1 MLPHRPE
8 ECYYK
13 FHIATTIKCTLNGTL
28 INKCRFLHLYGLFIS
43 GEESKSELSSDIC
56 IRFRSSSQ
64 IPCFCKSR
72 FGTHSLL
79 SSKAAGTGSKTTH
92 TILIFT
98 RYYPEA
104 FKSAYWQWFRGDERR
119 EATTPWKVS
128 RNINNRGPVVFHSI
142 ICYHARSTRSNA
154 VVSSCVEVT
163 DESWGWSNKQA
174 GKLVRFRRFA
184 LFHGVGQSVVRGP
197 EGPF

>member
-1 MLPHRPE
+1 M
-8 ECYYK
+8 
-13 FHIATTIKCTLNGTL
+13 
-28 INKCRFLHLYGLFIS
+28 FIR
-43 GEESKSELSSDIC
+43 G
-56 IRFRSSSQ
+56 IRVRSTSQ
-64 IPCFCKSR
+64 IPCFCR
-72 FGTHSLL
+72 PRICTYSLL
-79 SSKAAGTGSKTTH
+79 SSKAAGIGSKTTR

-104 FKSAYWQWFRGDERR
+104 FKSTYWRWVVGDERR
-119 EATTPWKVS
+119 EATTPWKAVYKVS